1 MLLLS
6 YLKSFSET
14 LLLPH
19 TCNSYWGYGWKH
31 FISVAEI
38 AGVVPEVMTKHNPV

>member
-19 TCNSYWGYGWKH
+19 TFNSWGYGWKH
-31 FISVAEI
+31 FISVEEI
-38 AGVVPEVMTKHNPV
+38 EGVVPGVMTNHNPL